1 MQTANV
7 GPHAGAS
14 GHNLAHMILNVSAKS
29 LPPISRAA
37 QCWDVAEVGMRL
49 LDREKFIA
57 VIESV
62 FVTGAIDQPELMALV
77 AFGLFKQPVHD
88 PTKRGDSSAGG
99 DEHRIVMRLA
109 QREHPVRSVKLDDRP
124 FLQIA

>member
-1 MQTANV
+1 VGVHHLVQTANV
-7 GPHAGAS
+7 SPHVGAS
-14 GHNLAHMILNVSAKS
+14 GHNLAHMVLNVAAKP
-29 LPPISRAA
+29 LPFVVTTA
-37 QCWDVAEVGMRL
+37 QSWDVVEVGMRL
-49 LDREKFIA
+49 LDREKFIV

-99 DEHRIVMRLA
+99 DEHR
-109 QREHPVRSVKLDDRP
+109 
-124 FLQIA
+124 